1 MEAINRYIDD
11 SMRKNEHPVI
21 QITKAS
27 GERSHY
33 DRDKLIQSLHRSGA
47 SDSSIET
54 LVADVESSLVD
65 GMSTHKIYRR
75 AFQLLK
81 KTNVVAASQY
91 KLKSAVMDLGPS
103 GYPFEQFVGAL
114 FRATGWTTKVGII
127 MPGMCV
133 NHEVDVFAKKNGIIR
148 FAECKFR
155 NMAGSKVDVKV
166 PMYVQSRVRDLI
178 ARYGKDH
185 LGEGVVGYQGWVVTN
200 SKFTADAERY
210 GECEGMHLLAWD
222 YPQGQGLLDMIRS
235 TGLLP
240 ITVLHSLSNKQKVAV
255 LSKNI
260 VICLDLFEKKEI
272 LDELGIEM
280 SVQKRVMDELR
291 VILAP

>member
-1 MEAINRYIDD
+1 
-11 SMRKNEHPVI
+11 MRNSDPPILQV
-21 QITKAS
+21 TKAS

-47 SDSSIET
+47 SDNAIESV
-54 LVADVESSLVD
+54 VADVESSLVD

-81 KTNVVAASQY
+81 KSSVVAASQY

-133 NHEVDVFAKKNGIIR
+133 THEVDVFAKKDGLIR
-148 FAECKFR
+148 FTECKFR

-166 PMYVQSRVRDLI
+166 PMYVNSRVRDLI
-178 ARYGKDH
+178 ARYSKDH
-185 LGEGVVGYQGWVVTN
+185 PDEAVVGYQGWVVTN
-200 SKFTADAERY
+200 SKYTADAERY

-222 YPQGQGLLDMIRS
+222 YPQGQGVLDMIRQ

-240 ITVLHSLSNKQKVAV
+240 ITVLHSLSNKQKESVMAKDVVICRDLYDRFDVLSEIGVELSVRNRVREELRAV
-255 LSKNI
+255 L
-260 VICLDLFEKKEI
+260 
-272 LDELGIEM
+272 G
-280 SVQKRVMDELR
+280 
-291 VILAP
+291 A

>member
-1 MEAINRYIDD
+1 
-11 SMRKNEHPVI
+11 MRNNDQPIV

-27 GERSHY
+27 GQRSHY
-33 DRDKLIQSLHRSGA
+33 DRDKLIQSLRRSGA
-47 SDSSIET
+47 SDTSIEA
-54 LVADVESSLVD
+54 VVNAVEAGLVD
-65 GMSTHKIYRR
+65 GMSTRKIYRR
-75 AFQLLK
+75 AFQMLK
-81 KTNVVAASQY
+81 KVNVVAASQY

-114 FRATGWTTKVGII
+114 FRAMGWTTKVGVI
-127 MPGMCV
+127 MHGQCV
-133 NHEVDVFAKKNGIIR
+133 THEVDVFAQKNGIIR
-148 FAECKFR
+148 FTECKFR

-185 LGEGVVGYQGWVVTN
+185 PDEGVDGYQGWVVTN
-200 SKFTADAERY
+200 SKFTEDAERY

-222 YPQGQGLLDMIRS
+222 YPLGQGLLDMIRS

-240 ITVLHSLSNKQKVAV
+240 ITVLHSLSNKQKEAV
-255 LSKNI
+255 LSRNI
-260 VICLDLFEKKEI
+260 VVCLDLFERIEI

-280 SVQKRVMDELR
+280 AVQKRVTEELR
-291 VILAP
+291 AILSK

>member
-1 MEAINRYIDD
+1 
-11 SMRKNEHPVI
+11 MRNNDQPVV

-27 GERSHY
+27 GQRSHY

-47 SDSSIET
+47 SDTSIEA
-54 LVADVESSLVD
+54 VVNAVEAGLVD

-75 AFQLLK
+75 AFQMLK
-81 KTNVVAASQY
+81 KVNVVAASQY

-114 FRATGWTTKVGII
+114 FRAMAWTTKVGVI
-127 MPGMCV
+127 MQGQCV
-133 NHEVDVFAKKNGIIR
+133 THEVDVFAQKNGIIR
-148 FAECKFR
+148 FTECKFR

-185 LGEGVVGYQGWVVTN
+185 PDEGVVGYQGWVVTN
-200 SKFTADAERY
+200 SKFTEDAERY

-222 YPQGQGLLDMIRS
+222 YPLGQGLLDMIRS

-240 ITVLHSLSNKQKVAV
+240 ITVLHSLSNKQKEAV

-260 VICLDLFEKKEI
+260 VVCLDLFEKNEI

-280 SVQKRVMDELR
+280 MVQKRVMEELR
-291 VILAP
+291 AILGR

>member
-1 MEAINRYIDD
+1 
-11 SMRKNEHPVI
+11 MRNNDQPIV

-27 GERSHY
+27 GQRSHY

-47 SDSSIET
+47 SDTSIEA
-54 LVADVESSLVD
+54 VVNAVEAGLVD

-75 AFQLLK
+75 AFQMLK
-81 KTNVVAASQY
+81 KINVVAASQY

-114 FRATGWTTKVGII
+114 FRAMGWTTKVGVI
-127 MPGMCV
+127 MHGQCV
-133 NHEVDVFAKKNGIIR
+133 THEVDVFAQKNGIIR
-148 FAECKFR
+148 FTECKFR

-178 ARYGKDH
+178 ARYEKDH
-185 LGEGVVGYQGWVVTN
+185 PNEGVVGYQGWVVTN
-200 SKFTADAERY
+200 SKFTEDAERY

-222 YPQGQGLLDMIRS
+222 YPLGQGLLDMIRS

-240 ITVLHSLSNKQKVAV
+240 ITVLHSLSNKQKEAV
-255 LSKNI
+255 LSRNI
-260 VICLDLFEKKEI
+260 VVCLDLFERIEI

-280 SVQKRVMDELR
+280 AVQKRVTEELR
-291 VILAP
+291 AILGK

>member
-1 MEAINRYIDD
+1 
-11 SMRKNEHPVI
+11 MRNNDHPIV

-54 LVADVESSLVD
+54 VVNDVESGLVD

-81 KTNVVAASQY
+81 KINVVAASQY
-91 KLKSAVMDLGPS
+91 KLKSAVMELGPS

-114 FRATGWTTKVGII
+114 FRATGWSTKVGTI

-133 NHEVDVFAKKNGIIR
+133 THEVDVFAKKAGLIR
-148 FAECKFR
+148 FTECKFR
-155 NMAGSKVDVKV
+155 NVAGSKVDVKV
-166 PMYVQSRVRDLI
+166 PMYVNSRVRDLI

-185 LGEGVVGYQGWVVTN
+185 LDEGVVGYQGWVVTN

-222 YPQGQGLLDMIRS
+222 YPLGQGLLDMIRS

-240 ITVLHSLSNKQKVAV
+240 ITVLHSLSKKQKEAI
-255 LSKNI
+255 LSKNS
-260 VICLDLFEKKEI
+260 VICRDLFERNEI

-280 SVQKRVMDELR
+280 PVRNRVMEELR
-291 VILAP
+291 GILGR

>member
-1 MEAINRYIDD
+1 
-11 SMRKNEHPVI
+11 MRNSDPPILQV
-21 QITKAS
+21 TKAS

-47 SDSSIET
+47 SDSSIEAV
-54 LVADVESSLVD
+54 VADVESSLVD

-81 KTNVVAASQY
+81 KSSVVAASQY
-91 KLKSAVMDLGPS
+91 KLKSAVMELGPS

-114 FRATGWTTKVGII
+114 FRATGWTTNVGII

-133 NHEVDVFAKKNGIIR
+133 NHEVDVFAKKAGLIR
-148 FAECKFR
+148 FTECKFR

-166 PMYVQSRVRDLI
+166 PMYVNSRVRDLI
-178 ARYGKDH
+178 ARYSKDH
-185 LGEGVVGYQGWVVTN
+185 PDESVVGYQGWVVTN

-210 GECEGMHLLAWD
+210 GECEGMHLLSWD
-222 YPQGQGLLDMIRS
+222 YPLGQGLLELIRS

-240 ITVLHSLSNKQKVAV
+240 ITVLHSLSNKQKEAILAKEVVICKDFYEKLDILAEIGVESAVRNRVIEELRAV
-255 LSKNI
+255 L
-260 VICLDLFEKKEI
+260 
-272 LDELGIEM
+272 G
-280 SVQKRVMDELR
+280 R
-291 VILAP
+291 

>member
-1 MEAINRYIDD
+1 
-11 SMRKNEHPVI
+11 MRNSDHPVL
-21 QITKAS
+21 QVTKAS

-33 DRDKLIQSLHRSGA
+33 DRDKLIQSLRRSGA
-47 SDSSIET
+47 SDESIEAV
-54 LVADVESSLVD
+54 VADVESSLVD

-81 KTNVVAASQY
+81 KSNVVAASQY

-114 FRATGWTTKVGII
+114 FRATGWTAKVGII

-133 NHEVDVFAKKNGIIR
+133 NHEVDVFAKKDGLIR
-148 FAECKFR
+148 FTECKFR

-166 PMYVQSRVRDLI
+166 PMYVNSRVRDLI
-178 ARYGKDH
+178 SRYSNDH
-185 LGEGVVGYQGWVVTN
+185 PDEGVTGYQGWVVTN

-222 YPQGQGLLDMIRS
+222 YPQGQGLLEMIRQ

-240 ITVLHSLSNKQKVAV
+240 ITVLHSLSNKQKETVMAKDVVICRDLHDRFDV
-255 LSKNI
+255 LS
-260 VICLDLFEKKEI
+260 EI
-272 LDELGIEM
+272 GVEL
-280 SVQKRVMDELR
+280 SVRNRVREELR
-291 VILAP
+291 TVLGG

>member
-1 MEAINRYIDD
+1 
-11 SMRKNEHPVI
+11 MRNNDQPIV

-27 GERSHY
+27 GQRSHY
-33 DRDKLIQSLHRSGA
+33 DRDKLIQSLRRSGA
-47 SDSSIET
+47 SDTSIEA
-54 LVADVESSLVD
+54 VVNAVEAGLVD

-75 AFQLLK
+75 AFQMLK
-81 KTNVVAASQY
+81 KVNVVAASQY

-114 FRATGWTTKVGII
+114 FRAMGWTTKVGVI
-127 MPGMCV
+127 MHGQCV
-133 NHEVDVFAKKNGIIR
+133 THEVDVFAQKNGIIR
-148 FAECKFR
+148 FTECKFR

-185 LGEGVVGYQGWVVTN
+185 PDEGVDGYQGWVVTN
-200 SKFTADAERY
+200 SKFTEDAERY

-222 YPQGQGLLDMIRS
+222 YPLGQGLLDMIRS

-240 ITVLHSLSNKQKVAV
+240 ITVLHSLSNKQKEAV
-255 LSKNI
+255 LSRNI
-260 VICLDLFEKKEI
+260 VVCLDLFERIEI

-280 SVQKRVMDELR
+280 AVQKRVTEELR
-291 VILAP
+291 AILSK